1 MDPGVDP
8 ETGSVHAKNRMW
20 NRVFNQ
26 KCLRLYELFSVK
38 NVNGSTLIRCYVR

>member
-8 ETGSVHAKNRMW
+8 ETGSVPAENRMW

-26 KCLRLYELFSVK
+26 KCLHLYELFSVK
-38 NVNGSTLIRCYVR
+38 ICKRQ